1 MKLTID
7 RAAALVAVL
16 GLLSLAACGDD
27 NGTGPDPDPTGVPA
41 VPGGVSASGSGD
53 TIEVS
58 WSSVQNADDYVAQVS
73 GPETKT
79 DTVGSGT
86 TSATFTGLQR
96 NATYSASVAALNG
109 EGTSGFSASVS
120 VTLSPAADSVEVISS
135 DITSDTT
142 LTSDRYWILDG
153 PVFVG
158 GDCGPSGDCSEAVT
172 LTIEPGTTVYGRK
185 DPSTSVRGSYLV
197 VSRGSK
203 IIADAN
209 PNDQACTKPAADS
222 VIVFTS
228 DQPRGQR
235 ARGDWGGLI
244 INGQAPVN
252 SGQEAQGEGDSGLY
266 GGTEADDDSGIL
278 CGVRVEYAGDDVT
291 ATDQLNGIAF
301 QGTGAGTTVDYVQV
315 HYNVDDGTEPFGGT
329 TTQTHMVMTGIGD
342 DSFDGTDGY
351 QGFMQFLIA
360 QQRGD
365 NADQGLELS
374 NNGSTPDASP
384 HSSAVLAN
392 ATLVGAGVDLG
403 SGEIAAEGS
412 SSDAG
417 VLLREGSNYRVFNS
431 IVTGFGATGFDVEGA
446 QTAQYADNRLGG
458 SSDPAST
465 LRFEG
470 NILWS
475 NVAQGGA
482 AADNLADESGDGYDQ
497 SENETFFTDSG
508 FDNLLADPMLPSEAF
523 SIGSLSSPPNLIPS
537 GTPSGYT
544 AVDVSALNGGAGL
557 VMPTDGRTLQQTNYA
572 GAVAPGT
579 AVADA
584 WYSGWTVWTVGGDDS
599 RPAPPSTN

>member
-1 MKLTID
+1 MKLTMY
-7 RAAALVAVL
+7 RGAAIVAVL
-16 GLLSLAACGDD
+16 GMLSLAACSDD
-27 NGTGPDPDPTGVPA
+27 NGNNGTGPDAPSA
-41 VPGGVSASGSGD
+41 PGNVQATVSQD
-53 TIEVS
+53 TITVTWDAVS
-58 WSSVQNADDYVAQVS
+58 SADEYGVRISSSSDERTQTVQ
-73 GPETKT
+73 
-79 DTVGSGT
+79 SGT
-86 TSATFTGLQR
+86 TTATFGGVNRGQTYAAQVQASNG
-96 NATYSASVAALNG
+96 AGSSGYSAS
-109 EGTSGFSASVS
+109 ASVD
-120 VTLSPAADSVEVISS
+120 VPAPNSDVAVIDS
-135 DITSDTT
+135 DITTDTT
-142 LTSDRYWILDG
+142 FTADRDWVLDG

-158 GDCGPSGDCSEAVT
+158 GDCGPSGDCADAVT

-185 DPSTSVRGSYLV
+185 DPTTSVRGSYLV

-209 PNDQACTKPAADS
+209 PSDQGCTRPTADS

-235 ARGDWGGLI
+235 ARGDWGGLV
-244 INGQAPVN
+244 INGQAPIN

-266 GGTEADDDSGIL
+266 GGTEADDDSGVL

-301 QGTGAGTTVDYVQV
+301 QGTGSATTVDYVQV

-431 IVTGFGATGFDVEGA
+431 IVTGFGASGFDVEGA
-446 QTAQYADNRLGG
+446 QTAQYADNRLAGQT
-458 SSDPAST
+458 DPSST

-470 NILWS
+470 NIVYS

-482 AADNLADESGDGYDQ
+482 AADNLADESGDGYSQ
-497 SENETFFTDSG
+497 SENENFFTESG
-508 FDNLLADPMLPSEAF
+508 FNNMLADPQLASGAF
-523 SIGSLSSPPNLIPS
+523 DIGSMSSPPNLVPS

-544 AVDVSALNGGAGL
+544 AVDVSALNNGPGL
-557 VMPTDGRTLQQTNYA
+557 VMPTDGRTLQQTSYA
-572 GAVAPGT
+572 GAVEPGT

-599 RPAPPSTN
+599 RPAPGS